1 MMANDVKYSVLSP
14 EPDAL
19 ILNTGIFGS
28 TAFASQYRAK
38 RLGSLENKTVYL
50 VDIGFG
56 GGYKFMQALQKWFK
70 TNMPSVT
77 TVRKRRSGSFM
88 ASDTPLWEEI
98 KAKGQAA
105 VIGVAG

>member
-1 MMANDVKYSVLSP
+1 MAIEVRYSVISP

-28 TAFASQYRAK
+28 AAFESKYRAK

-56 GGYKFMQALQKWFK
+56 GGYKFMQALQRWFK
-70 TNMPSVT
+70 TNMPSVN

-88 ASDTPLWEEI
+88 ASDTALWKEI
-98 KAKGQAA
+98 KAKGHAA
-105 VIGVAG
+105 VIGVGG

>member
-1 MMANDVKYSVLSP
+1 MASEAKYSVLSP
-14 EPDAL
+14 EPESL

-28 TAFASQYRAK
+28 TAFESQYRAK

-70 TNMPSVT
+70 ANMPSVT
-77 TVRKRRSGSFM
+77 TVRKRRAGSFM
-88 ASDTPLWEEI
+88 APNKDLWEEI
-98 KAKGQAA
+98 KAKGNAA
-105 VIGVAG
+105 IIGVAG